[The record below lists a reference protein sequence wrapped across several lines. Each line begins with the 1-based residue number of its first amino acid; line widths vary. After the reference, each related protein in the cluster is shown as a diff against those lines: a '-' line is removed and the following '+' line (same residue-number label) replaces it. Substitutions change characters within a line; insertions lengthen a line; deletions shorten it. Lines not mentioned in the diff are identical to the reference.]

1 MKQSERFVDWVA
13 RPRLVFRKFRI
24 TVLTKDCAGR
34 PLADNPRLLLESVGP
49 SVRALRVLGQ
59 PVETNQARITFREG
73 CIRYVVSSDMRSYV
87 DIEGAFPT
95 YLKKLSAKTRTE
107 TGRKVRRFIEVN
119 GVFPSCREFRRP
131 EDIIEFH
138 QLACQV
144 SGRTYQSQLLG
155 MGIDPSSNFR
165 DELSKAASADAFRG
179 YILFYRGTPIAFNY
193 ALATDDI
200 LIGAKMGYDPDFA
213 QHRPGTVLFFLM
225 LERLF
230 SGDRFRRLDFDSG
243 SWDYKVRYATGAYQ
257 AADVYYLR
265 LNLTDLTLVCIHAT
279 VRGVSNAS
287 LMPFRIV
294 LNQLGIKGQRKRAL
308 QAQIKRL
315 RLFPASFGRGLRRWT
330 T

>member
-1 MKQSERFVDWVA
+1 MKQFERVEDWVT

-34 PLADNPRLLLESVGP
+34 PLVDNPRLLLESVGP

-59 PVETNQARITFREG
+59 PVEINQARISFRKG

-87 DIEGAFPT
+87 DLEGTFPT
-95 YLKKLSAKTRTE
+95 YLKKLSAKTRAE
-107 TGRKVRRFIEVN
+107 TGRNVRRFLKVN
-119 GVFPSCREFRRP
+119 GDFPSYREFRRP

-144 SGRTYQSQLLG
+144 SGQTYQSQLLG
-155 MGIDPSSNFR
+155 IGIDPSSNFR
-165 DELSKAASADAFRG
+165 AELSRAASADAFRG
-179 YILFYRGTPIAFNY
+179 YILFYRGTPVAFNY

-200 LIGAKMGYDPDFA
+200 LIGTKMGYDPDFA
-213 QHRPGTVLFFLM
+213 QHCPGTVLFFLM

-230 SGDRFRRLDFDSG
+230 SGDRFRRLDLDSG
-243 SWDYKVRYATGAYQ
+243 SWDYKARYATGAYQ

-265 LNLTDLTLVCIHAT
+265 LNVTDLTLVCIHAT
-279 VRGVSNAS
+279 VRALFNA
-287 LMPFRIV
+287 LLKPFRIV

-308 QAQIKRL
+308 QALFKRV
-315 RLFPASFGRGLRRWT
+315 FRRNVGF
-330 T
+330 